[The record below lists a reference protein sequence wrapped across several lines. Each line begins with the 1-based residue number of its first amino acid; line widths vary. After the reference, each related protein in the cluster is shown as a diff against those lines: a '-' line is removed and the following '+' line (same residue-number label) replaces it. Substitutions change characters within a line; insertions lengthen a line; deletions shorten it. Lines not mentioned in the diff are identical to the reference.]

1 MGSVWNMAGK
11 RGGRSQGTGT
21 SSWNIHNPFKKFDSG
36 KKRDG
41 MVALRSQIKVL
52 GYNQLDPFIHQEEE
66 TTEKGERNQDI
77 NW

>member
-1 MGSVWNMAGK
+1 
-11 RGGRSQGTGT
+11 
-21 SSWNIHNPFKKFDSG
+21 
-36 KKRDG
+36 

-77 NW
+77 N